1 MSKNSGH
8 KNIGNDEL
16 FNEFSRAA
24 ARACSPVSRYNLA
37 LSKINQHSL
46 FICDSQGEAV
56 QFASLSS
63 VARNLLLV
71 YTNSVAQM
79 LLLLL
84 LLCVH
89 KILCPLQF

>member
-8 KNIGNDEL
+8 KNSGNDEL

-24 ARACSPVSRYNLA
+24 ARACSPVSCYYVA

-56 QFASLSS
+56 QSASLSS
-63 VARNLLLV
+63 VARNLPLF
-71 YTNSVAQM
+71 YINSVAEM

-84 LLCVH
+84 SL
-89 KILCPLQF
+89 